1 MNASQQGAPVLAL
14 DALRV
19 RAGGRALLDGVS
31 LQVPPRGLL
40 GIVGPNGA
48 GKSSLLRAALGLLP
62 LQAGQ
67 VWLDGRPLAAW
78 TARERAACIGYV
90 PQQALS
96 HWDLTVQELL
106 SLQRP
111 RRADWLPQL
120 IAACEL
126 QALLGRRFA
135 TLSGGEKARAN
146 LARALVHEPALL
158 LADEPAAHLDIP
170 HHHRLMAM
178 LRAQSAARAVVVV
191 LHDLHVA
198 SRYCDRLVLMAEGRL
213 LADGPPERVLETARL
228 RQAFGAPVS
237 AHAAGAWRF
246 FSAGEEATP

>member
-1 MNASQQGAPVLAL
+1 MTGPADAPVLVL
-14 DALRV
+14 DGLRV
-19 RAGGRALLDGVS
+19 QAGGRTLLDGVG
-31 LQVPPRGLL
+31 LQLPPRGLL

-67 VWLDGRPLAAW
+67 VQLDGRPLGQW
-78 TARERAACIGYV
+78 TARERAVRIGYV

-111 RRADWLPQL
+111 RHAGWLPQL
-120 IAACEL
+120 IEACEL
-126 QALLGRRFA
+126 QALLQRRFA
-135 TLSGGEKARAN
+135 TLSGGEKARAS

-170 HHHRLMAM
+170 HHHRLMAL

-198 SRYCDRLVLMAEGRL
+198 SRHCDRLVLMAEGRV
-213 LADGPPERVLETARL
+213 LAEGAPAEVLEATRL
-228 RQAFGAPVS
+228 HQAFGAPVS
-237 AHAAGAWRF
+237 AHEAGAWRF
-246 FSAGEEATP
+246 FSAGEEGAR

>member
-1 MNASQQGAPVLAL
+1 MPEPVDAPVLAL
-14 DALRV
+14 DGLRV
-19 RAGGRALLDGVS
+19 QAGGRTLLDGVS

-48 GKSSLLRAALGLLP
+48 GKSSLLRAALDLLP

-67 VWLDGRPLAAW
+67 VQLDGRALAQW
-78 TARERAACIGYV
+78 TPRERAARIGYV
-90 PQQALS
+90 PQQAHS

-111 RRADWLPQL
+111 RHADWLPQL
-120 IAACEL
+120 IEACEL
-126 QALLGRRFA
+126 DALLGRRFA
-135 TLSGGEKARAN
+135 TLSGGEKARAS

-178 LRAQSAARAVVVV
+178 LRAQSASRAVVVV

-198 SRYCDRLVLMAEGRL
+198 SRHCDRLVLMAEGRV
-213 LADGPPERVLETARL
+213 LADGTPAQVLEPARL
-228 RQAFGAPVS
+228 QQAFGAPVS
-237 AHAAGAWRF
+237 VHEAGAWRF
-246 FSAGEEATP
+246 FSAGEEAAP